1 MMNHDFEQRL
11 KKLEERI
18 EHISKMLGVTQAK
31 QVVVESHEP
40 PPIPKQVQAKVTNEP
55 TQLLPILAVICFV
68 LAAIFVVK
76 LTIESGWLT
85 TERQWGLLSLAG
97 LSLSLIGLFI
107 EKIEKAYRSYLSAAG
122 TIILFIAAYSSSLY
136 FGLVSSEVSILF
148 GALVAGFCFYQF
160 NYFKSELFVILAVIG
175 TYLTPILLGR
185 EADLIYLS
193 SFFLIWAA
201 IFSKLSIYFQNRT
214 LTLLSSYLGLA
225 IFTFLN
231 MFNRDPENL
240 LYVIA
245 VQSLQFIIYA
255 LSVYAFSVIHKKKL
269 SFAEANSYLPIL
281 LFFYGTIYFFLNLYN
296 PIIAP
301 WVSIGFALFVYFLFW
316 NAQKTVENL
325 ESKNLIQSFLAVVMF
340 HSGYIELVPGI
351 SKPWLLPVILL
362 ALYVSE
368 NKKLFPSLSFPLK
381 ALFSIISLLEFSRMV
396 FNLIS
401 HSDWQT
407 ILPAFFSVILGF
419 LYYIKGGETVKNK
432 EGLFLSLIHV
442 LMILSLYRLGFDY
455 GSLTVS
461 LLWALY
467 SIAVLVFGMFT
478 RRSILAKSS
487 LVVLIITTIKALVY
501 DASQAPT
508 MTRIG
513 TLVITGI
520 VLYGSGYLF
529 QQMNKWKN

>member
-1 MMNHDFEQRL
+1 MDHELEQRL
-11 KKLEERI
+11 KTLEDRLD
-18 EHISKMLGVTQAK
+18 HISRILGVNQAK
-31 QVVVESHEP
+31 QVIVEKHEP
-40 PPIPKQVQAKVTNEP
+40 PPLPKPIEPKVASEP
-55 TQLLPILAVICFV
+55 IQLLPILAVICFI
-68 LAAIFVVK
+68 LAAIFIVK

-85 TERQWGLLSLAG
+85 TERQWGLLSLSG
-97 LSLSLIGLFI
+97 LCLSLFGLFV
-107 EKIEKAYRSYLSAAG
+107 EKIEKAYRSYMSAAG

-148 GALVAGFCFYQF
+148 GAFVAGFCFYQF
-160 NYFKSELFVILAVIG
+160 NYFKSELFVVLAVIG
-175 TYLTPILLGR
+175 TYLTPVLLGR
-185 EADLIYLS
+185 EADLMYLS

-231 MFNRDPENL
+231 MFMRESDNL
-240 LYVIA
+240 IYIII

-255 LSVYAFSVIHKKKL
+255 LSVYAFSVVHKKKL
-269 SFAEANSYLPIL
+269 SVSEANSYLPIL
-281 LFFYGTIYFFLNLYN
+281 LFFYGTIYYFLNLYN
-296 PIIAP
+296 PSLAP
-301 WVSIGFALFVYFLFW
+301 WVSIAFALFIYFLFW
-316 NAQKTVENL
+316 SAQKTVENL

-351 SKPWLLPVILL
+351 SKPWLLPVVIL

-368 NKKLFPSLSFPLK
+368 QKKLFPNLSFPLK
-381 ALFSIISLLEFSRMV
+381 ALFSIISLLEFGRMV
-396 FNLIS
+396 FNLINYNN
-401 HSDWQT
+401 WQT
-407 ILPAFFSVILGF
+407 ILPALFSVIFGF
-419 LYYIKGGETVKNK
+419 LYYIKGGETVKDK

-442 LMILSLYRLGFDY
+442 LMILSLYAIGYEY

-461 LLWALY
+461 LLWAAY
-467 SIAVLVFGMFT
+467 SVGILVFGMYS
-478 RRSILAKSS
+478 RRSVLAKSS

-501 DASQAPT
+501 DASQAPK